1 MEQITMNNTIVID
14 DKFFGHLLDCMC
26 NQKYLPTLAA
36 SDLASERE
44 KHDQAII
51 DTAYH
56 KARELWLQNIE
67 PEKQDITSI
76 EARFNDIEARIKKPE
91 NIQVTR
97 QEFDELKA
105 RVERIAQAQRSI
117 TEVVIRI

>member
-1 MEQITMNNTIVID
+1 MEHISNENTIVID
-14 DKFFGHLLDCMC
+14 SEFFGHLLDCMC
-26 NQKYLPTLAA
+26 NQKYLPTLSA

-44 KHDQAII
+44 QHDQAII
-51 DTAYH
+51 DTAYQ
-56 KARELWLQNIE
+56 KARELWLQNMD
-67 PEKQDITSI
+67 PEEQDITSN
-76 EARFNDIEARIKKPE
+76 EAHIKEPE